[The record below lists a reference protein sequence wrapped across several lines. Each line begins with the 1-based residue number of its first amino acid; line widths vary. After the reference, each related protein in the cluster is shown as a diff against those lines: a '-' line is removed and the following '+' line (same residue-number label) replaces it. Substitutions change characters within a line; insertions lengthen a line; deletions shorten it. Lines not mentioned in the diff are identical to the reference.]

1 MHPDFAAESGS
12 SMMDLA
18 KKYGVTLGG
27 RIVKVPPPPAPVVA
41 GAECHRRANPSPL
54 EAALLDTTSR
64 RSP

>member
-12 SMMDLA
+12 PMMD

-41 GAECHRRANPSPL
+41 GAERHRRANPSPL
-54 EAALLDTTSR
+54 EAALLDTSSR